1 MADVLPDLLAPGLQV
16 VFCGSAAGRRSAEAG
31 AYYAGP
37 GNKFWPILATIGLT
51 PRVLK
56 PSEFAQVLEYGI
68 GLTDLAKD
76 RSGADSQIGQAA
88 YDPLRLKSTLERCRP
103 QALVFN
109 GKRAGQLFIG
119 ELVDYGLQPL
129 GYDGTA
135 VFVLPS
141 TSGAAQRF
149 WDEAPWWD
157 LANWLRIRSPDRWN

>member
-56 PSEFAQVLEYGI
+56 PSEFTQVLEYGI

-76 RSGADSQIGQAA
+76 RSGADSEIEQAA
-88 YDPLRLKSTLERCRP
+88 YDPLRLKSALERCKP

-109 GKRAGQLFIG
+109 GKRAGQLFCG
-119 ELVDYGLQPL
+119 GAVDYGLQPL
-129 GYDGTA
+129 GSGSTA

-141 TSGAAQRF
+141 TSGAARRF
-149 WDEAPWWD
+149 WDEVPWRD
-157 LANWLRIRSPDRWN
+157 LANWLRSRSPDR